1 MGKNTKEVN
10 ARHKKILDDLLKKP
24 DNKVCADCNEK
35 GKKKQIIT
43 EKRTSLGFNESWSFH
58 LHKLFRCSP

>member
-24 DNKVCADCNEK
+24 ENKVCADCNEK
-35 GKKKQIIT
+35 GKTNKIT
-43 EKRTSLGFNESWSFH
+43 ENRTTLGIHQPWSFC
-58 LHKLFRCSP
+58 LHQMFRCSP

>member
-35 GKKKQIIT
+35 GKKNK
-43 EKRTSLGFNESWSFH
+43 
-58 LHKLFRCSP
+58 